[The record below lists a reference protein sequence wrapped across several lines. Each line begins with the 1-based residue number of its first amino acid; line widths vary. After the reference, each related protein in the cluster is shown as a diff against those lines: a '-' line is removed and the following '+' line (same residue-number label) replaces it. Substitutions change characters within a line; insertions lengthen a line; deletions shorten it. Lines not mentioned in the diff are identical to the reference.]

1 MFPSAPESTPSR
13 LVRRFGFRLLL
24 LSMALLALPNVLG
37 LAPGLGWLAKWYH
50 QFWQAV
56 VPWVGREMLQLANP
70 VVFRPSGSGDTL
82 FHWVQLWC
90 VSVLAV
96 AGALIWVWFDRARKH
111 DDLIHE
117 GVRIAVR
124 YTLGAAML
132 FYGVAKVL
140 HLQMPP
146 PALDRLIQPYGDSS
160 PMGLAW
166 TFMGLSKGY
175 NLFAGLGEVVGGLML
190 FFRRT
195 TLAGALI
202 LVAVMLNVVM
212 INFCFDV
219 PVKIYST
226 QLLVASVFLTLPHWP
241 RLGAVLFSGATVPAA
256 PRSDVMLSRGLR
268 IALVVTKI
276 LLVGWLVY
284 SRSVPQWQR
293 IQEQAAP
300 KPELYGLYEVVGF
313 ARDGEDQPLLVTESK
328 LWRHVSINQFNFMV
342 VRQMD
347 GRPRYFRVSQP
358 PAEPGVVEL
367 TSTQTRNAP
376 SQKFHFS
383 RPEPDELVLAG
394 ALDNQAIVV
403 RLRRMDESRFLLLNR
418 GFHWVN
424 EYPFNR

>member
-1 MFPSAPESTPSR
+1 MFPSALESTPGR
-13 LVRRFGFRLLL
+13 LIRRFGFRLLL
-24 LSMALLALPNVLG
+24 LFLALLALPQVLE
-37 LAPGLGWLAKWYH
+37 LAPGLGWLAEWYR
-50 QFWQAV
+50 QCWQAV
-56 VPWVGREMLQLANP
+56 VPWVGREVLQLADP
-70 VVFRPSGSGDTL
+70 VVFRPSGSGDTR

-90 VSVLAV
+90 VSALSV
-96 AGALIWVWFDRARKH
+96 AGALIWVWFDQARKH

-132 FYGVAKVL
+132 GYGVAKVL

-146 PALDRLIQPYGDSS
+146 PALDRLIQTYGDSS

-166 TFMGLSKGY
+166 TFMGLSRGY
-175 NLFAGLGEVVGGLML
+175 SLFAGLGEVVGGLML

-195 TLAGALI
+195 TLAGALL

-212 INFCFDV
+212 INLCFDV

-226 QLLVASVFLTLPHWP
+226 QLLVASAFLTLPHWP
-241 RLGAVLFSGATVPAA
+241 RLGAVLFGEATVPAA
-256 PRSDVMLSRGLR
+256 PRLDATLSRGVR
-268 IALVVTKI
+268 IGLVVTKI
-276 LLVGWLVY
+276 LFVGWLVY
-284 SRSVPQWQR
+284 SQSAPRWQ
-293 IQEQAAP
+293 QMQQQAAP

-313 ARDGEDQPLLVTESK
+313 ARDGEDRPLLVSESK
-328 LWRHVSINQFNFMV
+328 LWRYVSVNQFNLMI

-367 TSTQTRNAP
+367 TSTQTRGAP
-376 SQKFHFS
+376 SQKFRFS
-383 RPEPDELVLAG
+383 RPGPNELELAG
-394 ALDNQAIVV
+394 ALDNQEVVV
-403 RLRRMDESRFLLLNR
+403 RLRRIDESRFLLLNR
-418 GFHWVN
+418 GFNWVN